1 LPASSL
7 VQLAAAGL
15 VSLVLVVAAVSDIRY
30 RRIPNWTVLAV
41 IGLFAAWAVAT
52 GGVGVLSALEAAGLA
67 LVVSIVLYTLK
78 IMGAGDSKLFTA
90 VALFAGMG
98 YLPLLVVAT
107 TLAGGAVALVS
118 LASRPRRAMAMF
130 TLRGKGD
137 WGRGVPYGVAIA
149 VGGAV
154 IMWGPI
160 AGVAPPFA
168 KPSQH
173 VTASDIRR
181 EFSAPEPK
189 AVKPPKPSP
198 AATKP

>member
-1 LPASSL
+1 MPPSSF
-7 VQLAAAGL
+7 VQLAAAAL
-15 VSLVLVVAAVSDIRY
+15 VSVVLAIAAVSDIRD

-41 IGLFAAWAVAT
+41 MGLFAAWAFAN
-52 GGVGVLSALEAAGLA
+52 GGAGVVSALEAAGVA
-67 LVVSIVLYTLK
+67 LVVSIALYALK

-118 LASRPRRAMAMF
+118 LATRPRRALAMF

-160 AGVAPPFA
+160 AGLAPPFA
-168 KPSQH
+168 KPSH
-173 VTASDIRR
+173 RLNGADIRR
-181 EFSAPEPK
+181 EFSAPEPTP
-189 AVKPPKPSP
+189 AQPPKPTP
-198 AATKP
+198 PATKP

>member
-1 LPASSL
+1 
-7 VQLAAAGL
+7 
-15 VSLVLVVAAVSDIRY
+15 VSLVLVFAAVSDVRY

-41 IGLFAAWAVAT
+41 VILFAGWAIAN
-52 GGVGVLSALEAAGLA
+52 GGAGVVSALEAAGLA
-67 LVVSIVLYTLK
+67 LVVSLVLYALK
-78 IMGAGDSKLFTA
+78 VMGAGDSKLFTA

-98 YLPLLVVAT
+98 SLLLLVVAT

-118 LASRPRRAMAMF
+118 LATRPRRALAMF

-154 IMWGPI
+154 IMWGPV

-168 KPSQH
+168 KPTHH
-173 VTASDIRR
+173 VNASDIRR
-181 EFSAPEPK
+181 EFSAPEPT
-189 AVKPPKPSP
+189 APRTPKSQP
-198 AATKP
+198 APTKP